1 MMKPPPSERH
11 QNGYTEQQMKDMLP
25 SPDLAEQF
33 IDVVTA
39 LAGDDSPPKVRMQ
52 AATCF
57 VCCLAYE
64 ANHRVTSR
72 KIGQYIIMYLQ

>member
-11 QNGYTEQQMKDMLP
+11 QNGFTEQQMRDMLP

-39 LAGDDSPPKVRMQ
+39 LAGDDSAPKVFI
-52 AATCF
+52 A
-57 VCCLAYE
+57 
-64 ANHRVTSR
+64 VTSHVVVVVVLLVVIR
-72 KIGQYIIMYLQ
+72 ARRRASRC